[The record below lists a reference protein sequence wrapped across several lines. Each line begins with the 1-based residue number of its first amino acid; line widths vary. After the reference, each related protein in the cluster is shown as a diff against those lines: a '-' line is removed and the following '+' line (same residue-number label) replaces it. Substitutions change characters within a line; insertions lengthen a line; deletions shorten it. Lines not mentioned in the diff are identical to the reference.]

1 MSARGAAIPG
11 RPPEPGERV
20 VVCVGYPALQ
30 SSAQV
35 EALRAIDPRIEV
47 AMLPVDPGSLWVSV
61 SPAQPHEEPP
71 PWAQGQREARRRAF
85 ADADVLLA
93 LHTPKDLLAHAP
105 KLRWLQCIGAGVD
118 QFVAAGVTRERTV
131 VTNASGLSAT
141 SMAEYVIG
149 RLLQAWKRF
158 PEQERLQRAHR
169 YVQTY
174 GRTFQGSTLGIV
186 GFGHIGAAIGERARA
201 LGARVLGQRRSYSP
215 GMTHPAADEL
225 SGPDRL
231 HEMLARCDAV
241 VITAP
246 ATDETHHLIDA
257 AALAA
262 MPKGSMLVNV
272 ARGSLLDTK
281 ALVDALRSGQLGC
294 AALDVFEQEPLPAE
308 SPLWEL
314 ENLWISAH
322 SSVSTDRYMD
332 DVFGLF
338 CENVGRFVRG
348 EPLRNRVDMQALGF
362 G

>member
-1 MSARGAAIPG
+1 VSARAAEAG
-11 RPPEPGERV
+11 RPPAPGERLA
-20 VVCVGYPALQ
+20 VCLGYPALQ
-30 SSAQV
+30 SAAHQDAV
-35 EALRAIDPRIEV
+35 RAIDPRIEV
-47 AMLPVDPGSLWVSV
+47 ATLPVDPDSV
-61 SPAQPHEEPP
+61 WITVPPAQPHEEPP
-71 PWAQGQREARRRAF
+71 PWAQGQRDARRRAL
-85 ADADVLLA
+85 AEAEVLIA

-105 KLRWLQCIGAGVD
+105 RLRWVQCVGAGVD
-118 QFVAAGVTRERTV
+118 QFVAAGVTRARAL

-174 GRTFQGSTLGIV
+174 GRTFQGSTIGIV
-186 GFGHIGAAIGERARA
+186 GFGSIGAAVGARAKA
-201 LGARVLGQRRSYSP
+201 LGARVLGQRRSYTP

-225 SGPDRL
+225 FGPDQL

-241 VITAP
+241 VIAAP
-246 ATDETHHLIDA
+246 ATDDTRHLIDA

-272 ARGSLLDTK
+272 ARGSLLDT
-281 ALVDALRSGQLGC
+281 DAFVAAMRSGHLGC
-294 AALDVFEQEPLPAE
+294 AALDVFEEEPLPAE
-308 SPLWEL
+308 SPLWDL
-314 ENLWISAH
+314 ENALLSAH

-332 DVFGLF
+332 DVFALF
-338 CENVGRFVRG
+338 CDNLGRFVRG
-348 EPLRNRVDMQALGF
+348 EALRNRVDMQALGF